1 MNTDSSF
8 RRFPFDPVH
17 PHVPF
22 TDDEI
27 EQSIPERFERQ
38 VRAAG
43 DRLAIKSPERSFT
56 YVELNQT
63 ANRLARK
70 ILSLRGERP
79 EAIALM
85 FDHGASIL
93 AAILA
98 VLKTGKF
105 YLVLDPTYPRE
116 RLAYMLADSG
126 ATLIITDSNNFS
138 VGSELAQD
146 GKEVVN
152 LDDVYDGFS
161 SDNLETHPAADA
173 LALLLYT
180 SGSTGNPKG
189 VMHTHKSVLVEV
201 RNLTNAWRVSA
212 RDRWLL
218 YTSMS
223 FANSIRTIY
232 CTFLNGGSIYPYD
245 LKERGFSALPE
256 WLRSNRITIW
266 RTLPTTFRNFMATLP
281 PDLTFPDVRL
291 LTIGGEPVLRGDLEF
306 FNRHFAPSSVISHG
320 LGPTEC
326 FNVCQNYIPHGTQVK
341 ESKLT
346 IGWPLPDKEIL
357 LLDESGSE
365 VQAGEVGEI
374 CVKSRFIST
383 GYWNDSERTRA
394 TFRPDPSDERFRIYH
409 TGDLG
414 TRAENGCLT
423 HVGRLDFQVKIRGF
437 RIDVSE
443 IEVALRAMK
452 GVDDAV
458 VVGREDSPGEKR
470 LVAYFVPSASPP
482 ITASQ
487 IRKGLASVI
496 PEYMIP
502 SAFVCMDAIPQTPN
516 GKTDRLRLPHP
527 SHKRPTLDVSYAPP
541 GTTLEKDLSRIWSDV
556 LAIDGVGVH
565 DNFFDLGGDSL
576 RATRVAVRILKDL
589 KVEVPLKT
597 LFQAPTIA
605 QLVMKIGENRAG
617 TIDDA
622 ELAKLLDQIE
632 SLSDEEVHGWLEQN
646 RSAR

>member
-27 EQSIPERFERQ
+27 EQSIPERFEQQ

-70 ILSLRGERP
+70 ILSLRGERA

-126 ATLIITDSNNFS
+126 ATLIVTDGNNFS
-138 VGSELAQD
+138 IASELAQG
-146 GKEVVN
+146 GKRVVDLN
-152 LDDVYDGFS
+152 DVDEGL
-161 SDNLETHPAADA
+161 SDENLETHPAADA

-189 VMHTHKSVLVEV
+189 AMHTHKSVLVEV

-212 RDRWLL
+212 HDRWLL

-291 LTIGGEPVLRGDLEF
+291 LTIGGEPVLRGDVEL
-306 FNRHFAPSSVISHG
+306 FNRHFAPSSVMSHG

-326 FNVCQNYIPHGTQVK
+326 FNVCQNYIPHGTQIE

-346 IGWPLPDKEIL
+346 VGWPLPDKEIL
-357 LLDESGSE
+357 LLDENGGE
-365 VQAGEVGEI
+365 VPAGELGEI
-374 CVKSRFIST
+374 CVRSRFIST
-383 GYWNDSERTRA
+383 GYWNDSERTQA

-423 HVGRLDFQVKIRGF
+423 HVGRVDFQVKIRGF

-443 IEVALRAMK
+443 IEVALRSMD
-452 GVDDAV
+452 GIQDAV
-458 VVGREDSPGEKR
+458 VVGREDSVGDKR
-470 LVAYFVPSASPP
+470 LIAYFVPT
-482 ITASQ
+482 TARAATSTQ
-487 IRKGLASVI
+487 IRKSLAKFI

-502 SAFVCMDAIPQTPN
+502 SAFVSMDSIPQTPN
-516 GKTDRLRLPHP
+516 GKTDRLRLPAP
-527 SHKRPTLDVSYAPP
+527 SNQRPKLDVPYTPP
-541 GTTLEKDLSRIWSDV
+541 STPTEMHLSRIWSEV
-556 LAIDGVGVH
+556 LVIEQVGLH

-576 RATRVAVRILKDL
+576 LATKVAVRVLREL
-589 KVEVPLKT
+589 KVEVTVKT
-597 LFQAPTIA
+597 LFDAPTIA
-605 QLVMKIGENRAG
+605 QMAAKISEKGAGEAADLEVTTLPDR
-617 TIDDA
+617 
-622 ELAKLLDQIE
+622 IE
-632 SLSDEEVHGWLEQN
+632 SLSDEEIHLWLQQHDT
-646 RSAR
+646 

>member
-1 MNTDSSF
+1 MNTDISF
-8 RRFPFDPVH
+8 RRFPFDPAY

-27 EQSIPERFERQ
+27 EQSIPERFDQQ

-70 ILSLRGERP
+70 ILSLRGERA

-126 ATLIITDSNNFS
+126 ATLIVTDGNNFS
-138 VGSELAQD
+138 IASELAQG

-152 LDDVYDGFS
+152 LDDVDDGFS

-189 VMHTHKSVLVEV
+189 AMHTHQSVLVEV
-201 RNLTNAWRVSA
+201 RNLTNAWYISPH
-212 RDRWLL
+212 DRSLL

-223 FANSIRTIY
+223 FASSIRTIY

-245 LKERGFSALPE
+245 LKDRGFSALPE
-256 WLRSNRITIW
+256 WLHSNRITIW
-266 RTLPTTFRNFMATLP
+266 RTMTTTFRNFMATLP
-281 PDLTFPDVRL
+281 PDLTFPEVRIL
-291 LTIGGEPVLRGDLEF
+291 SIGGEPVLRGDVEL
-306 FNRHFAPSSVISHG
+306 FNRHCAPSSVIAHG
-320 LGPTEC
+320 MGPTEC
-326 FNVCQNYIPHGTQVK
+326 FTVCQNYIPQGTLI
-341 ESKLT
+341 EDSKLT

-357 LLDESGSE
+357 LLDENGSE

-374 CVKSRFIST
+374 CVRSRFIST

-394 TFRPDPSDERFRIYH
+394 TFRPDPSDERLRIYH

-423 HVGRLDFQVKIRGF
+423 HVGRVDFQVKIRGF
-437 RIDVSE
+437 RIEVSE
-443 IEVALRAMK
+443 IEVALRAMN
-452 GVDDAV
+452 GIQDAV
-458 VVGREDSPGEKR
+458 VVGREDSLGGKR
-470 LVAYFVPSASPP
+470 LVAYFVPSTSSV
-482 ITASQ
+482 ITATQ
-487 IRKGLASVI
+487 MRKNLASVI

-502 SAFVCMDAIPQTPN
+502 SAFVHMDAIPQTPN
-516 GKTDRLRLPHP
+516 GKTDRLRLPLP
-527 SHKRPTLDVSYAPP
+527 SHQRPKLDVAYAPP
-541 GTTLEKDLSRIWSDV
+541 RTDTEKTLSRIWSEV
-556 LAIDGVGVH
+556 LVIDHVGIH
-565 DNFFDLGGDSL
+565 DNFFELGADSL
-576 RATRVAVRILKDL
+576 LASKVAVRVLRDL
-589 KVEVPLKT
+589 KVEVSLRM
-597 LFQAPTIA
+597 LFDVPTIA
-605 QLVMKIGENRAG
+605 QLAAAISENRREKIAG
-617 TIDDA
+617 GEMTT
-622 ELAKLLDQIE
+622 LLDRIE
-632 SLSDEEVHGWLEQN
+632 LLSDEEVDQWLQQHDT
-646 RSAR
+646 

>member
-1 MNTDSSF
+1 MNTDSTF

-27 EQSIPERFERQ
+27 EQSIPERFEQQ

-56 YVELNQT
+56 YVGLNQT

-70 ILSLRGERP
+70 ILSLRGERA

-126 ATLIITDSNNFS
+126 ATLIITDGNNFS
-138 VGSELAQD
+138 AVSELAQ
-146 GKEVVN
+146 EAVN
-152 LDDVYDGFS
+152 LDDVDDGFS

-201 RNLTNAWRVSA
+201 RNLTNAWHVSA
-212 RDRWLL
+212 QDRWLL

-291 LTIGGEPVLRGDLEF
+291 LTIGGEPVLRGDVEF
-306 FNRHFAPSSVISHG
+306 FNRHFAPSSVMSHG

-326 FNVCQNYIPHGTQVK
+326 FNVCQNYMPHGTQLE

-357 LLDESGSE
+357 VLDESGRE
-365 VQAGEVGEI
+365 VQVGEVGEI
-374 CVKSRFIST
+374 CVRSRFIST
-383 GYWNDSERTRA
+383 GYWNDSERTRTA
-394 TFRPDPSDERFRIYH
+394 FRPDPSDERFRIYH

-414 TRAENGCLT
+414 TRVENGCLT
-423 HVGRLDFQVKIRGF
+423 HVGRVDFQVKIRGF

-443 IEVALRAMK
+443 IEVALRGMD
-452 GVDDAV
+452 GIQDAV
-458 VVGREDSPGEKR
+458 VVGREDSVGDKR
-470 LVAYFVPSASPP
+470 LIAYFVP
-482 ITASQ
+482 TAARAVTSTQ
-487 IRKGLASVI
+487 IRKSLAKFI
-496 PEYMIP
+496 PEHMIP
-502 SAFVCMDAIPQTPN
+502 TAFVSLEALPQTPN
-516 GKTDRLRLPHP
+516 GKTDRLRLPAP
-527 SHKRPTLDVSYAPP
+527 SNQRPKLDVPYTPP
-541 GTTLEKDLSRIWSDV
+541 RTDTEKALSRIWSEV
-556 LAIDGVGVH
+556 LAIDSVGVH

-576 RATRVAVRILKDL
+576 LATKMTVRMLKEL
-589 KVEVPLKT
+589 KIEIALKM
-597 LFQAPTIA
+597 LFESPTIA
-605 QLVMKIGENRAG
+605 QLAGEINENSAAKSADG
-617 TIDDA
+617 
-622 ELAKLLDQIE
+622 ELTTLLDRIE
-632 SLSDEEVHGWLEQN
+632 SLSDEEVHHWLQQHN
-646 RSAR
+646 T

>member
-1 MNTDSSF
+1 MNTDSPF

-27 EQSIPERFERQ
+27 EQSIPERFEQQ
-38 VRAAG
+38 VRSAG

-56 YVELNQT
+56 YVELNRT

-70 ILSLRGERP
+70 ILSLRAERA

-85 FDHGASIL
+85 FDHGAGIL

-126 ATLIITDSNNFS
+126 AALIITDASNFS
-138 VGSELAQD
+138 FGSELAQD
-146 GKEVVN
+146 GKEVFQ
-152 LDDVYDGFS
+152 LDDVDDGFS

-180 SGSTGNPKG
+180 SGSTGDPKG
-189 VMHTHKSVLVEV
+189 AMHTHKSVLVEV

-212 RDRWLL
+212 HDRWLL

-266 RTLPTTFRNFMATLP
+266 RTLPTTFRNFLATLP

-291 LTIGGEPVLRGDLEF
+291 LTIGGEPVLRSDVEL
-306 FNRHFAPSSVISHG
+306 FNRHFAPSSVMSHG

-326 FNVCQNYIPHGTQVK
+326 FNVCQNYFPHGTQVE

-346 IGWPLPDKEIL
+346 VGWPLPDKEIL
-357 LLDESGSE
+357 LLDEDGSE
-365 VQAGEVGEI
+365 VPAGEVGEI
-374 CVKSRFIST
+374 CVRSRFIST

-394 TFRPDPSDERFRIYH
+394 TFQSDSSDEKFRIYH

-423 HVGRLDFQVKIRGF
+423 HVGRVDFQVKIRGF

-443 IEVALRAMK
+443 IEVALRAMD
-452 GVDDAV
+452 GIQDVV
-458 VVGREDSPGEKR
+458 VVGREDSLGEKR
-470 LVAYFVPSASPP
+470 LVAYFVPSTSSV
-482 ITASQ
+482 ITVTQ
-487 IRKGLASVI
+487 MRKHLANAI

-502 SAFVCMDAIPQTPN
+502 SAFVHMDAIPQTPN
-516 GKTDRLRLPHP
+516 GKTDRLRLPLP
-527 SHKRPTLDVSYAPP
+527 SHQRPELDVAYTPP
-541 GTTLEKDLSRIWSDV
+541 RTDTEKALARIWSEV
-556 LAIDGVGVH
+556 LVIDEVGIH
-565 DNFFDLGGDSL
+565 DNLFELGADSL
-576 RATRVAVRILKDL
+576 LASKIAVRVLREL
-589 KVEVPLKT
+589 KVEVSLRM
-597 LFQAPTIA
+597 LLDGPTIA
-605 QLVMKIGENRAG
+605 QLAAAINTKAAVERA
-617 TIDDA
+617 TADDA
-622 ELAKLLDQIE
+622 VAEPAL
-632 SLSDEEVHGWLEQN
+632 
-646 RSAR
+646 R

>member
-1 MNTDSSF
+1 MNTDSTF
-8 RRFPFDPVH
+8 RRFPFDPAH

-27 EQSIPERFERQ
+27 EQSIPERFEQQ

-56 YVELNQT
+56 YAELNQT
-63 ANRLARK
+63 ANRLARR
-70 ILSLRGERP
+70 ILSLRGERA

-105 YLVLDPTYPRE
+105 YLVLDPSYPRE

-126 ATLIITDSNNFS
+126 AALIITDSNNFS
-138 VGSELAQD
+138 FGSELAQD

-152 LDDVYDGFS
+152 PDDVDDGLS
-161 SDNLETHPAADA
+161 SDNLAIHPAPDS

-189 VMHTHKSVLVEV
+189 AMHTHQSVLVEV
-201 RNLTNAWRVSA
+201 RNLTNAWRVSS

-266 RTLPTTFRNFMATLP
+266 RTLPTTFRNFLATLP

-291 LTIGGEPVLRGDLEF
+291 LTIGGEPVLRGDVAF
-306 FNRHFAPSSVISHG
+306 FNRHFAPSSVMSHG

-326 FNVCQNYIPHGTQVK
+326 FNVCQNYIPHGTQIE

-346 IGWPLPDKEIL
+346 VGWPLPDKEIL
-357 LLDESGSE
+357 LLDESGGE
-365 VQAGEVGEI
+365 VPAGEVGEI
-374 CVKSRFIST
+374 CVRSRFIST

-394 TFRPDPSDERFRIYH
+394 TFQPDSSDERFRIYH

-423 HVGRLDFQVKIRGF
+423 HVGRMDFQVKIRGF

-443 IEVALRAMK
+443 IEVPLRAMD
-452 GVDDAV
+452 GVQDAV
-458 VVGREDSPGEKR
+458 VVGREDSLGEKR
-470 LVAYFVPSASPP
+470 LVAYFVPSTSSV
-482 ITASQ
+482 ITATQ
-487 IRKGLASVI
+487 MRKNLAKVI

-502 SAFVCMDAIPQTPN
+502 SAFVHMDAIPQTPN
-516 GKTDRLRLPHP
+516 GKTDRLRLPLP
-527 SHKRPTLDVSYAPP
+527 SHQRPTLDVVYTPP
-541 GTTLEKDLSRIWSDV
+541 RTDTEKALSRIWSEV
-556 LAIDGVGVH
+556 LVIDHVGIH
-565 DNFFDLGGDSL
+565 DNFFELGADSL
-576 RATRVAVRILKDL
+576 LASKIAVRVLRDL
-589 KVEVPLKT
+589 KVEVSLKM
-597 LFQAPTIA
+597 LFDVPTIA
-605 QLVMKIGENRAG
+605 QLAAAISAKAAVGSSAA
-617 TIDDA
+617 DDA
-622 ELAKLLDQIE
+622 VAGPD
-632 SLSDEEVHGWLEQN
+632 
-646 RSAR
+646 